1 MDRVVANSVVTRAFC
16 MMTPTIRSRIHLF
29 PSAGT
34 TAGHYPVSCE
44 LTLFGKGIERRSVR
58 LEGVWLNQPD
68 GVRLEDAF
76 PALGNEAT
84 GVFGLAVVFECAQG
98 RINLV
103 NSRVVLEIV
112 SPQFSLAYSA
122 APFVPTTVE
131 DLQSKEISGY
141 GSHVSRGV
149 VGVAIHDSQMI
160 PSLVI
165 VNPTDQ
171 LVRPEFRHTLRD
183 AGAPLQL
190 GTVAAHSVVEFPL
203 DEALCKN
210 ATVHELLW
218 GSAVVEKLW
227 FERSG
232 EALANGTSLVTC
244 YVLHR
249 DPVSKRPTSVCAL

>member
-34 TAGHYPVSCE
+34 TAGHYPVSCD

-58 LEGVWLNQPD
+58 LEGGRLNQPD

-76 PALGNEAT
+76 PALDQET
-84 GVFGLAVVFECAQG
+84 SGVCGLEVVFECGQG

-112 SPQFSLAYSA
+112 SPQFSLSYSA
-122 APFVPTTVE
+122 APFVSTAI
-131 DLQSKEISGY
+131 DDRQSKELAGY
-141 GSHVSRGV
+141 ANNVSKGV
-149 VGVAIHDSQMI
+149 VGIAINDSQMI

-165 VNPTDQ
+165 INPTEE
-171 LVRPEFRHTLRD
+171 LVRPEFRQTLRD
-183 AGAPLQL
+183 GGTPLHL
-190 GTVAAHSVVEFPL
+190 GTVAAYSVVEFPL
-203 DEALCKN
+203 DEALCRN
-210 ATVHELLW
+210 APVHELLW

-227 FERSG
+227 LERTG
-232 EALANGTSLVTC
+232 EALASGASQVTC
-244 YVLHR
+244 YLLHR
-249 DPVSKRPTSVCAL
+249 DPLSKRPTSVCAL